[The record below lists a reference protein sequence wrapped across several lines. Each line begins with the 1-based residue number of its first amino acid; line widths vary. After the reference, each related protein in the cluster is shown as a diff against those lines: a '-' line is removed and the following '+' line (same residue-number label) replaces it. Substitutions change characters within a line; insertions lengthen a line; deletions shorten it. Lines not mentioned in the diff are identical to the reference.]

1 MAWSE
6 PERLWTVQQV
16 AEYLGVSPETVRR
29 WLRDER
35 AGVTERP
42 TLHGV
47 QFSKRAGW
55 RVRDGVLQAFIER
68 RDDGGPP

>member
-1 MAWSE
+1 MARSE
-6 PERLWTVQQV
+6 PERLWTVQEV
-16 AEYLGVSPETVRR
+16 ADYLHVSIETVRR

-55 RVRDGVLQAFIER
+55 RVRDHDLQTFIEQR
-68 RDDGGPP
+68 NAP